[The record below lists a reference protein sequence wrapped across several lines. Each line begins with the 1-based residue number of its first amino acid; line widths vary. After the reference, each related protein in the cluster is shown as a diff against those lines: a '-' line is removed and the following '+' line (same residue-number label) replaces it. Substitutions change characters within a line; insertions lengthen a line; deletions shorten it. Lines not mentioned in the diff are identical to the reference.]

1 MRPSRLL
8 LGLAM
13 VAVMACPGEAS
24 VKDAVDIGTRVEM
37 LVDDWLVEMTDG
49 LSLRLTQP
57 ERREIVWQAEEPWED
72 TWCAYFTVLRDGGK
86 IRLYYRASMPGR
98 DLSEYQYTC
107 VAESSDG
114 IRFTRP
120 KLGLVEFEGS
130 RETNIIW
137 KGALSHNFAPFVD
150 TNPDAKPEE
159 RYKAIASMAGNPTRP
174 GRLYAFASP
183 DGIHWK
189 QRGEESLD
197 ITGAFDS
204 LNVAFW
210 DPAAKLYRSYSRI
223 FADGYRAIQSCT
235 SPDMVN
241 WTKPVPN
248 AYPEGT
254 PAMQLYTNATVP
266 CPGAEH
272 ILLSFPKRLYEE
284 RTRLKDGI
292 GPGVSD
298 AILMSSR
305 DGEHWDRTFLGA
317 WLRPGLD
324 PLNWSHRNNMPA
336 WGIIQTSPD
345 EFSLYASEHAGFETT
360 RLRRLVIRRHGFAS
374 MHADGRGGEFVTR
387 PIRFGG
393 DDLVLN
399 FSTSA
404 SGSIRVEVQ
413 DETGKAVPG
422 FTLQDAPQLFGDALD
437 EAYRWKDGAR
447 LGLLKGKTVRLRFV
461 MQDADLYAIRT
472 GQPEP

>member
-1 MRPSRLL
+1 
-8 LGLAM
+8 
-13 VAVMACPGEAS
+13 
-24 VKDAVDIGTRVEM
+24 
-37 LVDDWLVEMTDG
+37 
-49 LSLRLTQP
+49 
-57 ERREIVWQAEEPWED
+57 
-72 TWCAYFTVLRDGGK
+72 
-86 IRLYYRASMPGR
+86 MPGK
-98 DLSEYQYTC
+98 DLSEFQYTC

-120 KLGLVEFEGS
+120 NLGLVEFEGS
-130 RETNIIW
+130 RENNIIW

-150 TNPDAKPEE
+150 TNPHAKPEE
-159 RYKAIASMAGNPTRP
+159 RYKAIASVAGNPTRP
-174 GRLYAFASP
+174 GQLYAFASP

-189 QRGEESLD
+189 QRGEDPLD
-197 ITGAFDS
+197 IPGAFDS

-210 DPAAKLYRSYSRI
+210 DPAAELFRCYSRI
-223 FADGYRAIQSCT
+223 FSGGYRAIQSCT

-241 WTKPVPN
+241 WTKPFPN

-254 PAMQLYTNATVP
+254 PAMQLYTNATIS

-284 RTRLKDGI
+284 RTRLKDAI

-305 DGEHWDRTFLGA
+305 DGVHWDRTFLEA

-324 PLNWSHRNNMPA
+324 PLNWSPPQHTCLRGGSYRLRPM
-336 WGIIQTSPD
+336 S
-345 EFSLYASEHAGFETT
+345 SRCT
-360 RLRRLVIRRHGFAS
+360 RANTRGSRDDALRRLVVARHGFAS
-374 MHADGRGGEFVTR
+374 MHADGSGGQFVTR
-387 PIRFGG
+387 PIRFSG

-399 FSTSA
+399 YSTSA

-413 DETGKAVPG
+413 DESGKPVPG
-422 FTLQDAPQLFGDALD
+422 FTLEDAPQLFGDALD
-437 EAYRWKDGAR
+437 EAYHWKDGAR
-447 LGLLKGKTVRLRFV
+447 LSRLKGKAVRLRFV